1 MIGQVSK
8 EARMFSRKTLSS
20 AIAVP
25 LIIGLIGLMNLM
37 NQPRF
42 ASYRTVDVLQLTG
55 SGMCFGV
62 ALVALFALLRGPR
75 NA

>member
-1 MIGQVSK
+1 MP
-8 EARMFSRKTLSS
+8 SRKNLIA

-25 LIIGLIGLMNLM
+25 LIIGIVGLMNLM
-37 NQPRF
+37 HQERF

-62 ALVALFALLRGPR
+62 ALVAFIALVRGPR
-75 NA
+75 VP